1 MARIKT
7 ICLSGKEKIVTFPKI
22 YPFFWIQNLAEYDVY
37 ISFLPNIQEDADGVI
52 HLPPY
57 VGDAVL
63 LNSELMADTLY
74 IYGKGE
80 VQVYATTTPYCPFG

>member
-7 ICLSGKEKIVTFPKI
+7 ICLSGKEEIVTFPKI

-37 ISFLPNIQEDADGVI
+37 ISLLPNIQEDADGVI

-63 LNSELMADTLY
+63 LDSELMADTLY